1 MPSMNTN
8 IDENELAKFEALAYQ
23 WWDKES
29 EFKPLHDINPI
40 RLRFINERAALDG
53 KRVLDIGCGGG
64 ILSES
69 MAQSG
74 ADVLGIDLSKASLK
88 VAKIHAKEQKLK
100 IDYQAISAEALA
112 TQQPALFDIITCME
126 MLEHVPSP
134 AAIVEACAQLL
145 KPQGH
150 VFFSTINRNPKSFLF
165 AIIGAEY
172 ILSLLPKG
180 THEFEKLIRPSE
192 LDRWIRQTS
201 MQTNEIMGIQYNP
214 LTKTYR
220 LSGDISI
227 NYLIH
232 AQKTNNIS
240 SSA

>member
-214 LTKTYR
+214 LTKTYG